1 MPASLLYS
9 TTCKDGRGECFGLAA
24 ADDKVRERV
33 HVKVMVTFHR
43 VGEDVADPLHM
54 PARR

>member
-33 HVKVMVTFHR
+33 HVEVMVTFHR